1 MEARRRRIGANPRI
15 AFALALLMVVQ
26 FALTGCGGISHQHAV
41 SGPVAP
47 EQAVY
52 AGDVNG
58 DGLPGVG
65 DAIGILRV
73 VVGLNPASRVAD
85 ADGDGVTG
93 VNDAIRVLRCV
104 VGLDDWPLGFTVQDN
119 ELKAAV
125 GEAGEGCIA
134 VSGGGS
140 GSAWTQ
146 NDVLSVPAGA
156 DELFIGSL
164 STQLNADLQGVEIT
178 LTSPGGTQTIVLRDG
193 QVTCTGFAEVD
204 LTDAATDADLGG
216 YFDTLTAELPASPTE
231 QDYSALLDRVLG
243 ADPESPAP
251 AIPDGLFADIDGYE
265 NGLAGYTNT
274 IVADRDGLTPSDGL
288 FVLGPEAG
296 DWTVEV
302 SAGAGAGAFSLMA
315 WTTPDGAD
323 LSTTVDNVAEA
334 LSGDV
339 GATQAGVSAAAC
351 EGCDPG
357 CPNLINDYRYP
368 APNTP
373 AFYRSFAIQAVYDVI
388 VWLLLRGIFTKV
400 IGKLIDLGKALPA
413 QNIITQDKLK
423 TLSIFT
429 CASVYKEVL
438 RHSELAAKAFWRFAY
453 TVGSPDNYNRICYIG
468 LSTGLL
474 SWSWEPT
481 VSLQAGETQT
491 LNLCAGNAMKD
502 VIPREFWGRWAPGQ
516 PRVAAAWEIDP
527 AVGVATLRATG
538 DQSESCEIEAYE
550 DPLMRTATMT
560 VLIANQPA
568 RGEWPVKILGSYW
581 LSGSDSAISAIQ
593 VDDNLDVFRNG
604 KKIVDTGTGLSGAK
618 GPFQI
623 GASPGDVL
631 RFEVR
636 DTYGHCASMGAVYLL
651 SAGGGQSTLA
661 TAGFNDGCGHGAGNR
676 GVVFTDTFTI
686 PF

>member
-1 MEARRRRIGANPRI
+1 M
-15 AFALALLMVVQ
+15 
-26 FALTGCGGISHQHAV
+26 
-41 SGPVAP
+41 
-47 EQAVY
+47 
-52 AGDVNG
+52 
-58 DGLPGVG
+58 
-65 DAIGILRV
+65 
-73 VVGLNPASRVAD
+73 
-85 ADGDGVTG
+85 
-93 VNDAIRVLRCV
+93 
-104 VGLDDWPLGFTVQDN
+104 
-119 ELKAAV
+119 
-125 GEAGEGCIA
+125 
-134 VSGGGS
+134 
-140 GSAWTQ
+140 
-146 NDVLSVPAGA
+146 
-156 DELFIGSL
+156 
-164 STQLNADLQGVEIT
+164 
-178 LTSPGGTQTIVLRDG
+178 
-193 QVTCTGFAEVD
+193 
-204 LTDAATDADLGG
+204 
-216 YFDTLTAELPASPTE
+216 
-231 QDYSALLDRVLG
+231 
-243 ADPESPAP
+243 
-251 AIPDGLFADIDGYE
+251 
-265 NGLAGYTNT
+265 
-274 IVADRDGLTPSDGL
+274 
-288 FVLGPEAG
+288 
-296 DWTVEV
+296 
-302 SAGAGAGAFSLMA
+302 
-315 WTTPDGAD
+315 
-323 LSTTVDNVAEA
+323 AEA

-339 GATQAGVSAAAC
+339 GATQSGVSTAAC

-368 APNTP
+368 PPNTA
-373 AFYRSFAIQAVYDVI
+373 AFYRSFALQAVYDAV

-400 IGKLIDLGKALPA
+400 IGKLIDLGKALPL
-413 QNIITQDKLK
+413 QNIISQDKLK

-429 CASVYKEVL
+429 CASIYREVL

-474 SWSWEPT
+474 SWTWEPKIDIA
-481 VSLQAGETQT
+481 AGASQT

-516 PRVAAAWEIDP
+516 PRRAAAWEVDP
-527 AVGVATLRATG
+527 AVGVATLRAAG

-550 DPLMRTATMT
+550 DPLMRAATMT
-560 VLIANQPA
+560 VVIADQPA
-568 RGEWPVKILGSYW
+568 KAVWPVKVLGSYW

-661 TAGFNDGCGHGAGNR
+661 TAGFNDGCGHGGGNR